1 VGVLALDTGI
11 KERWVHRKQRRHRDR
26 DVSGRE
32 KDALGIKSD
41 KYFGKTRDD

>member
-1 VGVLALDTGI
+1 MGAQET
-11 KERWVHRKQRRHRDR
+11 EETYRDR